1 VRRGILVFA
10 TGAGVLALELL
21 AARWLAP
28 GFGVTLTTW
37 SWVIAVTLG
46 AGSVGA
52 WAGGA
57 TRRPPVAAL
66 LLVAGAWVAASA
78 LVASHAVDA
87 LTGLPTTWGAG
98 VAALAVL
105 AVPVLALSA
114 VLPRV
119 LREAEPAHAGPL
131 LAVSTLGAL
140 VGTLATGLWLI
151 PDAGLRATGFALA
164 GLLLLA
170 ALLAARTGASRAA
183 AGLLLC
189 VLGVAGL
196 VGSSSAGAGPG
207 VERESWWGRVTL
219 EEGPLGLTLR
229 VDGIAQGDVERG
241 GLPAGTLLARG
252 DAAELLPYLHPRAT
266 RALQVG
272 LGAGGTARLLARH
285 GLAVTTIE
293 ANPDIAALASTH
305 LRASGRVLVGDGRA
319 VWRRLD
325 ERFDVVVLD
334 AFQGEGLASH
344 LLTREAFTELRGL
357 LAPGGIVA
365 VHLLGWPQD
374 RVPGAVAAT
383 LRASFPEQLAVRATA
398 GDGFQPLFLFGS
410 DLPLRVPPHPDL
422 VAAGWSEARLFTPAR
437 DVVVLTDDHNPLDAW
452 NEPAARTL
460 RARQTRPRRD
470 AAR

>member
-1 VRRGILVFA
+1 VRHGALVFV

-52 WAGGA
+52 WVGGA
-57 TRRPPVAAL
+57 TRRPRIAAL
-66 LLVAGAWVAASA
+66 LAAAGAWVGAAA
-78 LVASHAVDA
+78 LVAPRAVDA
-87 LTGLPTTWGAG
+87 LVGLPTTWGAG

-119 LREAEPAHAGPL
+119 LREAEPARAGRL

-151 PDAGLRATGFALA
+151 PDLGLRTTGFVLA

-170 ALLAARTGASRAA
+170 ALLGARTGVGRVAA
-183 AGLLLC
+183 ALL
-189 VLGVAGL
+189 LGVASVAGF
-196 VGSSSAGAGPG
+196 VGPSSAGAGPG
-207 VERESWWGRVTL
+207 FERESWWGRVTL

-229 VDGIAQGDVERG
+229 VDGIAQGEVERG
-241 GLPAGTLLARG
+241 GLPPGTLLARG
-252 DAAELLPYLHPRAT
+252 DALELLPYLHPRAT
-266 RALQVG
+266 RALHVG
-272 LGAGGTARLLARH
+272 LGAGGTTRLLARH
-285 GLAVTTIE
+285 GLTVTTIE

-344 LLTREAFTELRGL
+344 LLTREAFTELEGL
-357 LAPGGIVA
+357 LSPGGIVA

-383 LRASFPEQLAVRATA
+383 LRAVFPEQLAVRATVGA
-398 GDGFQPLFLFGS
+398 GFQPLFLFGS
-410 DLPLRVPPHPDL
+410 NLPLRVPPHPDL
-422 VAAGWSEARLFTPAR
+422 LAAGWNEGRIFVPAR
-437 DVVVLTDDHNPLDAW
+437 GGPVLTDDHNRLDVW
-452 NEPAARTL
+452 NEPAARAL
-460 RARQTRPRRD
+460 RASNL
-470 AAR
+470 AARRE